1 MRWIE
6 IFLQFLWHNYMH
18 VKIIFVYIILSFQ
31 IYPQIL
37 VQFFLSKYEKRE

>member
-1 MRWIE
+1 MRWVE

-18 VKIIFVYIILSFQ
+18 VKIIFVYINILSFQ

-37 VQFFLSKYEKRE
+37 VQFFF